1 LRPLDK
7 YSRWVLEGIAAIVLW
22 RIINPILDYLQLALT
37 SQTLPTFPEVPLVPT
52 LDVITIL
59 SLIIAAG
66 LVLFGRY
73 YSTRP
78 TPQRIQE
85 LNRQLKEQHPGIFMF
100 LDGPFDLKTMTKF
113 DPMFFPDRGKYLWF
127 ADLLKQKA
135 WLDSQMWGINGS
147 RAQKASQ
154 EAILRLAVPIVKSRR
169 QYRLSLSEKVSDL
182 FGSFP

>member
-1 LRPLDK
+1 MEPLDK
-7 YSRWVLEGIAAIVLW
+7 YSRWVLEGIAAILLW
-22 RIINPILDYLQLALT
+22 RIINPILDYAQLALT
-37 SQTLPTFPEVPLVPT
+37 SQSLPSFPEIPLIPT
-52 LDVITIL
+52 LDTLTIL

-85 LNRQLKEQHPGIFMF
+85 LNRQLKEQYPEIFMF
-100 LDGPFDLKTMTKF
+100 LDGPFDVETMTK
-113 DPMFFPDRGKYLWF
+113 PGPTFFPDQGRYLWF
-127 ADLLKQKA
+127 ANLLKQKA
-135 WLDSQMWGINGS
+135 GLESQMWGTSGS

-169 QYRLSLSEKVSDL
+169 QYRLNLSEKVSDL
-182 FGSFP
+182 LGSFP